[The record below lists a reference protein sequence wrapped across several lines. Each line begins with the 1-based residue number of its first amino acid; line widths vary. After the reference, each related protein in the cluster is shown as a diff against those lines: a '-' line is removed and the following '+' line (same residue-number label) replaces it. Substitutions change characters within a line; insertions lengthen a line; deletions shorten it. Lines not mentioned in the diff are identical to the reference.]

1 MKRQLLYIV
10 CSVLSLAAL
19 ADTGWQI
26 VDKIKD
32 ISSAVSTGR
41 TIHYII
47 ELIMRLLVFAGWCI
61 ITYHV
66 ITRKHKWVKNQ

>member
-1 MKRQLLYIV
+1 MKRQLLYIL
-10 CSVLSLAAL
+10 CSVLLLAAL

-26 VDKIKD
+26 IDKIKD
-32 ISSAVSTGR
+32 ISSAVSTEG
-41 TIHYII
+41 TIHCII
-47 ELIMRLLVFAGWCI
+47 ELIMCLLVFAGWYI